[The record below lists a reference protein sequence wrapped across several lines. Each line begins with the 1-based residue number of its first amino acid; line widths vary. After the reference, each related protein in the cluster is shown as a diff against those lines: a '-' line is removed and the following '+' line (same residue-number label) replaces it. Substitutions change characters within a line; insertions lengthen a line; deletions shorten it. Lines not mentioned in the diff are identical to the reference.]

1 MEEIF
6 LKRLE
11 ELDIKK
17 EEKEFILNN
26 ANICAKLYFRGIR
39 DTLL

>member
-1 MEEIF
+1 MEELF

-11 ELDIKK
+11 ELEVQN
-17 EEKEFILNN
+17 EEKKFMMDNVK
-26 ANICAKLYFRGIR
+26 ICAKLYFRGIR